1 MPTDY
6 LLLLLLLLFRRII
19 VFCFVFYLFVSF
31 VYFCLFVVDVCL
43 FVFLFFYFYLVFVLF
58 SCLVSIYTI
67 SALSGTRLEGSSQLA
82 KIKNK
87 YRFFFF
93 FLKNEE
99 LRLPGIGFSIISVF
113 RKSLS
118 SFPKSVSD
126 CIWIRT

>member
-43 FVFLFFYFYLVFVLF
+43 FFCFFYFYLVFVLF

-99 LRLPGIGFSIISVF
+99 LRLSGIGFSIISVF